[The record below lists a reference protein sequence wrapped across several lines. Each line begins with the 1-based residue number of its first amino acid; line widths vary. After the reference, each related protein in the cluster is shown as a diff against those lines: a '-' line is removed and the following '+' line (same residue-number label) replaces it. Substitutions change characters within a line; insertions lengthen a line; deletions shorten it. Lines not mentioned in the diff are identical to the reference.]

1 MNKVGILTYHNGF
14 NYGACLQAYALQQI
28 IKRYCQ
34 DVDIINFESIDFLSS
49 REMFARHPFHMKEII
64 KIITRIPYYRSLKRR
79 EKRFRQYEQECLK
92 TTPVYRTEKDV
103 IAATDSY
110 DCIVCGSDQIWNLG
124 KAAGPA
130 ANLIYFLNFPKKQKR
145 VAYAASFGNWVKEAD
160 SRAKEFMPWL
170 RLFDRI
176 SVREKS
182 GVDYLHEKGLECE
195 QTIDPT
201 FLLDAEDY
209 DKICS
214 PRLIDD
220 DYILMFGWNVN
231 ADLIS
236 ATKRVQKELQLPV
249 YNIVPPPRG
258 LFSGIARRLDI
269 GPQDFLSMI
278 KHASFVVTNS
288 FHGTAFSTTYQK
300 PYASIVSGSPDTRM
314 KSLLDQLG
322 LSDHLVSA
330 DAFNVADLMKTDYS
344 DVQRKKELV
353 RESSLRFIKCAM
365 EK

>member
-1 MNKVGILTYHNGF
+1 MNKIGILTYHNGF
-14 NYGACLQAYALQQI
+14 NYGACLQAYALQQTV
-28 IKRYCQ
+28 KRYCSNTE
-34 DVDIINFESIDFLSS
+34 IINFESIDFLAS
-49 REMFARHPFHMKEII
+49 REMFSRRPNHLKEII
-64 KIITRIPYYRSLKRR
+64 KIITRIPYYKSLKQR
-79 EKRFRQYEQECLK
+79 EKRFRQYEQDCLE
-92 TTPVYRTEKDV
+92 TTPIYRTEQEV
-103 IAATDSY
+103 IAAADSY
-110 DCIVCGSDQIWNLG
+110 DCIICGSDQIWNLG

-145 VAYAASFGNWVKEAD
+145 IAYAASFGNWVKEAD
-160 SRAKEFMPWL
+160 SREKEFMPWL
-170 RLFDRI
+170 RLFDAI
-176 SVREKS
+176 SVREKT
-182 GVDYLHEKGLECE
+182 GVDYLRNKGVDCV

-201 FLLDAEDY
+201 FLLDASDY

-236 ATKRVQKELQLPV
+236 AAKKVQEKLNFPV

-258 LFSGIARRLDI
+258 LFSGIKRRLDI

-300 PYASIVSGSPDTRM
+300 PYVSVVSGTPDTRM
-314 KSLLDQLG
+314 KSLLEQLG
-322 LSDHLVSA
+322 LSNHLVPA
-330 DAFNVADLMKTDYS
+330 DSFDVDDLMRTDYS
-344 DVQRKKELV
+344 DVQKKKELV
-353 RESSLRFIKCAM
+353 RESSLQFIKHVM
-365 EK
+365 EE